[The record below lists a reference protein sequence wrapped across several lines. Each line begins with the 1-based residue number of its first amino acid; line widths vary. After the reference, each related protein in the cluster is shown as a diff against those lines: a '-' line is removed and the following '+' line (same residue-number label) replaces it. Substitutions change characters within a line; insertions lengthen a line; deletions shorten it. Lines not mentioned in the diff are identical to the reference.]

1 MSRAT
6 TKTRPKPLRR
16 TAKRPTKTVTQRKR
30 RVRMLNGIPLKRA
43 TIWVY
48 DVDSPQFKAAR
59 KRDMKLRRAKD
70 WDRDGMQW
78 VEALINDPD
87 WQKWWS

>member
-6 TKTRPKPLRR
+6 LRTKPKSTRR
-16 TAKRPTKTVTQRKR
+16 TAKQPIKNVAQRKR

-59 KRDMKLRRAKD
+59 KRDLKLRKAKN

-78 VEALINDPD
+78 AEAVFNDPD
-87 WQKWWS
+87 WQKWWR